1 MRGLPYKKHGAA
13 RRGFSVG
20 AFAITPRPFRSPLY
34 PFENDNIA
42 KVLHIVVRLD
52 DSHWVARCAF
62 WYLLG
67 RGLHIIVVSSYHNTI
82 YVLFRSVSIKIR
94 INKM

>member
-1 MRGLPYKKHGAA
+1 MRGLRYKKHGAA
-13 RRGFSVG
+13 RRAFCLEKRLCYLLWCLKRFSVG

-62 WYLLG
+62 
-67 RGLHIIVVSSYHNTI
+67 
-82 YVLFRSVSIKIR
+82 
-94 INKM
+94 